1 MKRRIIAAL
10 VLVALAAG
18 GGYAWLSPQFAPAA
32 DAGLTLYG
40 NVDIREVDLGF
51 RVAGRLQ
58 AMHFEEGDAVAAGQL
73 LAELDAQPLQEA
85 LAVAEAGVLQAQAQ
99 LDRLNSGSR
108 PQEVQQARARV
119 AEAEAA
125 LENAELEFARQQGL
139 FDDGLNSRHALD
151 AALARRDQSAAR
163 LRASQEA
170 LGLAVE
176 GFRQEDIAA
185 ARAALGAALAR
196 RDQAKTQVQDA
207 QLLAPSPGVI
217 LTRALEPGAILKVG
231 SPVYTLSL
239 TETLYV
245 RAYVSEAS
253 LGRVVPGTAVRIRTD
268 STERAFS
275 GQVGFVSPRA
285 EFTPKTVE
293 TPELRTDLV
302 YRLRIVVADPDP
314 SLRQGMPVTVEVP
327 TPAGTLNTGM
337 G

>member
-1 MKRRIIAAL
+1 MKRRIIVAL
-10 VLVALAAG
+10 VLASLAAG

-51 RVAGRLQ
+51 RVAGRLR
-58 AMHFEEGDAVAAGQL
+58 AMHFEEGDAVVAGQL
-73 LAELDAQPLQEA
+73 LAELDAQPLREA

-108 PQEVQQARARV
+108 PQEVQQAQARV

-125 LENAELEFARQQGL
+125 SENAELELARQQGL

-151 AALARRDQSAAR
+151 AALARRDQNAAR

-170 LGLAVE
+170 LGLAEE

-185 ARAALGAALAR
+185 AGAALAAALAR

-217 LTRALEPGAILKVG
+217 LTRTQEPGAILKVG

-239 TETLYV
+239 LETRYV
-245 RAYVSEAS
+245 RAYVDEAN
-253 LGRVVPGTAVRIRTD
+253 LGRVVPGTVVRIRTD

-302 YRLRIVVADPDP
+302 YRLRIVVADPN
-314 SLRQGMPVTVEVP
+314 SRLRQGMPVTVEVP
-327 TPAGTLNTGM
+327 ESPSA
-337 G
+337 